1 MGKSLFD
8 RAIGKGEGT
17 SGKEVSVV
25 GVEGEGDWGSVQE
38 EVDAWRKK
46 GKRGGIEDRLRRVA
60 REIRLELE
68 DLEVANME
76 EGGKKEEEEEREE
89 GLEMPRATG
98 RLRPETEEDR
108 NEVSRRAKEL
118 LELAKGTGLTQ
129 APTPIMVLDE
139 DSTDVGKISSIEEDD
154 DLRPPPATQTFE
166 PSTLANRC
174 RHDGAI
180 NIVRPLASSPDSK
193 GKGKRARSR
202 SPIPELD
209 LAFSSDEENLIPRNT
224 SLWKANTG
232 IDEDSLKR
240 VVVSF
245 TLFSSRLLIERIDK
259 LTLS

>member
-1 MGKSLFD
+1 
-8 RAIGKGEGT
+8 
-17 SGKEVSVV
+17 
-25 GVEGEGDWGSVQE
+25 
-38 EVDAWRKK
+38 
-46 GKRGGIEDRLRRVA
+46 
-60 REIRLELE
+60 
-68 DLEVANME
+68 
-76 EGGKKEEEEEREE
+76 
-89 GLEMPRATG
+89 
-98 RLRPETEEDR
+98 
-108 NEVSRRAKEL
+108 
-118 LELAKGTGLTQ
+118 
-129 APTPIMVLDE
+129 MVLDE